1 MKNNNREVC
10 GGCLKQIYTH
20 NKIIVCNTCSLISHF
35 ECSEKATFKLFQSA
49 TLASPA
55 VWHCSNCSEQY
66 GMLRYNPYLEV
77 LSSQDGEDTEW
88 GECADLYKMSDILE
102 NCKMFKTA
110 NEFNGEFRRTLKNDK
125 GSPFSV
131 FFNNVDGNFTNF
143 DNLSVEIKKITHK
156 ISAIALC
163 ETNIDA
169 THKSLYNLEGYDSI
183 YQSKLPN
190 KLKGSGLG
198 L

>member
-1 MKNNNREVC
+1 
-10 GGCLKQIYTH
+10 
-20 NKIIVCNTCSLISHF
+20 
-35 ECSEKATFKLFQSA
+35 
-49 TLASPA
+49 
-55 VWHCSNCSEQY
+55 
-66 GMLRYNPYLEV
+66 
-77 LSSQDGEDTEW
+77 
-88 GECADLYKMSDILE
+88 
-102 NCKMFKTA
+102 MFKTA

-163 ETNIDA
+163 ETNVDA
-169 THKSLYNLEGYDSI
+169 AHKSLYNLEGYDSI
-183 YQSKLPN
+183 YQSKLPK

-198 L
+198 LYIDDNLIYEELPDLCLCTPDIETLFIKIANGDEPITLGVVY